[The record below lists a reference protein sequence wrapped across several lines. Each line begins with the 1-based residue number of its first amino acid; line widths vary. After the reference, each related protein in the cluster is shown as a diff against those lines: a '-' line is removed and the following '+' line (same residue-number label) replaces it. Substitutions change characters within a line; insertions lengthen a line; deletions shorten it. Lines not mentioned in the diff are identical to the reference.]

1 MRPARGLAWA
11 AATALVVLV
20 GRTIVYA
27 LSPSPLALHFEHA
40 AGGPRLP
47 VVTLAAAALGLGA
60 ACLVL
65 WLAALG
71 VAERRLLAPHPA
83 PDPRP
88 IRPLRVLARAVALY
102 VGRLHGLHARRVDD
116 PLARG
121 PRLARDPLPRRAGA
135 PNALPV
141 LAALALVAAACAEAL
156 EHVLAWM
163 RRTIER
169 LRAAGIRLAPQ
180 PAPLLAVP
188 VTSPA
193 GHALPVRLRARGPPL
208 A

>member
-1 MRPARGLAWA
+1 MRPVRSLAWVFT
-11 AATALVVLV
+11 TALVVLI

-47 VVTLAAAALGLGA
+47 AVTLAAAALGLGA

-71 VAERRLLAPHPA
+71 VRERRLLAPQPV

-88 IRPLRVLARAVALY
+88 IRLPRVAARAVALY
-102 VGRLHGLHARRVDD
+102 VAACTVFMLVESTIHWREGLGWHGIHCLV
-116 PLARG
+116 G
-121 PRLARDPLPRRAGA
+121 PVHR
-135 PNALPV
+135 NALPV

-163 RRTIER
+163 RRTIDR
-169 LRAAGIRLAPQ
+169 LRSAGIRLAPS
-180 PAPLLAVP
+180 PAPLLAAP
-188 VTSPA
+188 VSSPA
-193 GHALPVRLRARGPPL
+193 GHTLPVRLRARGPPL

>member
-1 MRPARGLAWA
+1 MRRLRALGWTAT
-11 AATALVVLV
+11 TALVVLL

-47 VVTLAAAALGLGA
+47 AVTLAAAALGVGA

-65 WLAALG
+65 WVAALG
-71 VAERRLLAPHPA
+71 VRERRLLAPQPVS
-83 PDPRP
+83 DSRP
-88 IRPLRVLARAVALY
+88 IRPLRVVARAAALY
-102 VGRLHGLHARRVDD
+102 VAACTVFMLVESTIHWREGLGWHGIHCLV
-116 PLARG
+116 G
-121 PRLARDPLPRRAGA
+121 PVHR
-135 PNALPV
+135 NALPV

-169 LRAAGIRLAPQ
+169 LRAAGIRLAPA
-180 PAPLLAVP
+180 PAPLLAAPVP
-188 VTSPA
+188 SLA
-193 GHALPVRLRARGPPL
+193 GRTLAVRLRARGPPL